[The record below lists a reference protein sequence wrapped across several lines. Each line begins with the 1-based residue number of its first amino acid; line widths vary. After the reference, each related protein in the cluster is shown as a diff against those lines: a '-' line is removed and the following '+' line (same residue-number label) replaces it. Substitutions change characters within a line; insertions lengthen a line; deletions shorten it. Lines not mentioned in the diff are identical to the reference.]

1 MAQITKLVDDIDGVS
16 DAEMTLSFGLDG
28 VEYEIDLN
36 DENYENFRATLELLS
51 SKGRVVVR
59 EPVKV
64 KRTLSTGKKTGTAGK
79 TQHIR
84 EWARANGFPN
94 LSDRG
99 RIPQNI
105 MDAYET
111 RSRMPETPVEAP
123 KDDPKGEE
131 TPEVVSDADKANEEA
146 VIARVKSAPKTPAK
160 TSRAR
165 GGKKIAVPALREALT
180 LVEGD
185 EE

>member
-1 MAQITKLVDDIDGVS
+1 MAQITKLVDDIDGES

-36 DENYENFRATLELLS
+36 DTNYENFRATLELLS

-59 EPVKV
+59 EPVKA

-84 EWARANGFPN
+84 EWARENGFPN

-111 RSRMPETPVEAP
+111 RSRMPQKVVEAP
-123 KDDPKGEE
+123 KDEPKGED
-131 TPEVVSDADKANEEA
+131 TPETVSDADKANEAA
-146 VIARVKSAPKTPAK
+146 VIARVKSQRPKP
-160 TSRAR
+160 AR
-165 GGKKIAVPALREALT
+165 GGKRVLKSNEMPELREL
-180 LVEGD
+180 LSLEGAD
-185 EE
+185 KE